1 MKLVTIIFE
10 RIPMVW
16 LLLGLLFIATGLYL
30 GFEYS
35 LSFMYLFVGLFCSA
49 YGVTLFFFQ
58 RSERPTKKSVRPLS
72 RNFISA
78 GATVIFP
85 SPSAEETPQ
94 AEKPAG
100 E

>member
-35 LSFMYLFVGLFCSA
+35 LSFVYLFVGLTCSA

-58 RSERPTKKSVRPLS
+58 RSERPKRGAARPLS

-78 GATVIFP
+78 GATMIFP
-85 SPSAEETPQ
+85 SPGNEDTSQ
-94 AEKPAG
+94 AQKSGTE
-100 E
+100 